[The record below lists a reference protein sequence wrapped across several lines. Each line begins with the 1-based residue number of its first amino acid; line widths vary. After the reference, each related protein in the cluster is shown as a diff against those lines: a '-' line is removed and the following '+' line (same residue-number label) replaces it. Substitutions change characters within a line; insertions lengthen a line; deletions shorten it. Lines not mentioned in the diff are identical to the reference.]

1 MRRKE
6 TLLWTKLQWHY
17 TFWNEIL
24 LSELMLINNAFADS
38 VIYKAVMLLNVSQS
52 FRPRAFFAEKYEDFC

>member
-1 MRRKE
+1 
-6 TLLWTKLQWHY
+6 
-17 TFWNEIL
+17 

-52 FRPRAFFAEKYEDFC
+52 FRPCAFFAEKYEDFC